1 MRLIALYILFLVG
14 LIGCGSVVKESAK
27 GAVSSIVEDFDEYDL
42 SDATDEALAIGQ
54 ANGTS
59 KFTYVG
65 LGLFALGAVSFAFF
79 ARDAGLKLIACGAL
93 SGSVPYIVQSQY
105 FNIIVNSG
113 IVIVLLIGIWHFW
126 WKIKQS
132 EESDQIKKEEDAHNA
147 EEVTKP

>member
-1 MRLIALYILFLVG
+1 MRLIALYILLLAG
-14 LIGCGSVVKESAK
+14 LIGCGSVVKETAK

-93 SGSVPYIVQSQY
+93 AGSVPYIVQSQY
-105 FNIIVNSG
+105 FTIIVNSG

-132 EESDQIKKEEDAHNA
+132 EQSETTDHGEDS
-147 EEVTKP
+147 KP